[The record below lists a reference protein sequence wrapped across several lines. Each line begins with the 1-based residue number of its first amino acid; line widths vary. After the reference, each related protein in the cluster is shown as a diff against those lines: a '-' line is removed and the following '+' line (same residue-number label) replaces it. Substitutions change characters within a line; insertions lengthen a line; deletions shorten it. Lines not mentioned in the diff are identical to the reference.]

1 MYYIKEIIES
11 TLNKRGETT
20 KVSCKG
26 KKTMAKHND
35 TIPIEVSIL
44 TVDHDIKGTVHVSK
58 YTSTNRELTDLLN
71 DKERRFLA
79 VTNAEIYSRNS
90 SQTPRRY
97 NFLEI
102 HMDYVLMVHPSTQA
116 VFKESGKAQEDIARF
131 RELRSKLNQT
141 KPF

>member
-1 MYYIKEIIES
+1 
-11 TLNKRGETT
+11 
-20 KVSCKG
+20 
-26 KKTMAKHND
+26 MAKHID

-44 TVDHDIKGTVHVSK
+44 TADYDIKGTVHVSK

-71 DKERRFLA
+71 DRERRFLA
-79 VTNAEIYSRNS
+79 VTNAEIYSRNAT
-90 SQTPRRY
+90 QTPRRY

-131 RELRSKLNQT
+131 RELRLKLNQT

>member
-1 MYYIKEIIES
+1 
-11 TLNKRGETT
+11 
-20 KVSCKG
+20 
-26 KKTMAKHND
+26 MAKHID

-44 TVDHDIKGTVHVSK
+44 TEDYDIKGTVHVSK

-90 SQTPRRY
+90 TQTPRRY

-131 RELRSKLNQT
+131 RELRLKLNQT

>member
-1 MYYIKEIIES
+1 
-11 TLNKRGETT
+11 
-20 KVSCKG
+20 
-26 KKTMAKHND
+26 MAKHID

-79 VTNAEIYSRNS
+79 VTNAEIFTRNS
-90 SQTPRRY
+90 TQGPRRY

-131 RELRSKLNQT
+131 RDLRIKLNQT